1 MVGFVLNYLIIL
13 PEFEE
18 FGLWLGCIIITPGY
32 LYIILNYKTK
42 YRRFEMEIW
51 IFFFFYIYI

>member
-18 FGLWLGCIIITPGY
+18 FGLWLGCITITPGY
-32 LYIILNYKTK
+32 LYIIFNYKTK
-42 YRRFEMEIW
+42 YRRFEMEI
-51 IFFFFYIYI
+51 